1 MGNDA
6 VELCLARIG
15 QSVCIFA
22 LFTPCIVLDIP
33 IVDGKLVDGDHSLV
47 RVESQDQEAVPQQL
61 LCDVIRLCDPPVAL
75 RASSPPVV

>member
-22 LFTPCIVLDIP
+22 LFAPGIVLDIP
-33 IVDGKLVDGDHSLV
+33 IVDGKLVDGNHPLV
-47 RVESQDQEAVPQQL
+47 RVKSKQKEPTPDDL
-61 LCDVIRLCDPPVAL
+61 IFDVLITKDLVA
-75 RASSPPVV
+75 SD